1 MENLSQMWWL
11 PALIGGVTLII
22 YFVLSQ
28 FYWLKLWLKAICF
41 SFVGLCFLWSLS
53 SFYTQSKKQTLGD
66 LFDAPSTELEAS
78 ALNGKGTDKV
88 GEVEEII
95 PEPEEVIIAQSLQ
108 EDIEVLFEKEFN
120 PIRNEIKKTIKQLKK
135 KGRSTYVQD
144 SLLIRLDAFE
154 MMVKHR
160 HRSIEGE
167 VIAYKDGQIE
177 KRGFENSISR
187 FRYDVD
193 SLKTAYNINPNLV
206 QKYGLT
212 ALKN

>member
-11 PALIGGVTLII
+11 PALVGGVTLIV
-22 YFVLSQ
+22 YFVLSK
-28 FYWLKLWLKAICF
+28 FYWLKLWIKAIAF

-66 LFDAPSTELEAS
+66 LFDASPTELQANG
-78 ALNGKGTDKV
+78 LNGSGGDKAV
-88 GEVEEII
+88 EIEEVI
-95 PEPEEVIIAQSLQ
+95 PEEVIVAQSLQ
-108 EDIEVLFEKEFN
+108 EDIDVLFEKEFN
-120 PIRNEIKKTIKQLKK
+120 PIRKEIEKTVKQLKR
-135 KGRSTYVQD
+135 KGKSTYAQD

-160 HRSIEGE
+160 HRSIDGE

-177 KRGFENSISR
+177 KMGFEKSISR

-193 SLKTAYNINPNLV
+193 SLKTAYNINEDLI
-206 QKYGLT
+206 QKFGLT
-212 ALKN
+212 ASLKN